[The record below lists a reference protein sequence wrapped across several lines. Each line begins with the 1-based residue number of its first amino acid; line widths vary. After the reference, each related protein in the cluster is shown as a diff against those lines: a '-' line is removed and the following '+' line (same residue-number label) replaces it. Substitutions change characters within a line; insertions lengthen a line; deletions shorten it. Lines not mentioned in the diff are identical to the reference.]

1 MIQKILESCFITG
14 YLCIITGLIIALI
27 VVLVTGKKK

>member
-14 YLCIITGLIIALI
+14 YVLIIIGLFALL
-27 VVLVTGKKK
+27 VVILITGKKK